1 MLVIPMADPARPET
15 TQADVDRAR
24 TALWREDWASQA
36 LGMVLREVS
45 AGRARVEMT
54 VRRDMLNGFG
64 LCHGGILTTL
74 GDTAMAFASNSH
86 NERAV
91 ATNLAM
97 EFLAPGRE
105 GDVLVAEAR
114 EISRTRRTGLYD
126 ATITNPAGQ
135 VIALLRGRVQRV
147 PGSPV
152 AEG

>member
-1 MLVIPMADPARPET
+1 MADPARPET
-15 TQADVDRAR
+15 TQADVDRACA
-24 TALWREDWASQA
+24 ALWREDWASQA

-45 AGRARVEMT
+45 PGRARVEMT

-64 LCHGGILTTL
+64 LCHGGMLTTL

-126 ATITNPAGQ
+126 VSITNPAGQ

-152 AEG
+152 AEN

>member
-1 MLVIPMADPARPET
+1 MADPARPET

-24 TALWREDWASQA
+24 AALWREDWASQA